1 MKENEREKEKGM
13 IKLNFAGI
21 GSREEMY
28 RYLQGK
34 LNLPESKGDNLDNI
48 YAMLSEASGKIH
60 IIVEGLAKSRKRLG
74 SNLDGVL
81 KTLRDAEAV
90 TENLTI
96 EVREQ
101 IEAGKE
107 WMDNPAVVEQSCA
120 YSRPVMV
127 ETDEKPVSH
136 NSQEG
141 LMYRAE
147 GRPYICLLYTS
158 PSPRD

>member
-1 MKENEREKEKGM
+1 M

-107 WMDNPAVVEQSCA
+107 WMDNPAVVE
-120 YSRPVMV
+120 
-127 ETDEKPVSH
+127 
-136 NSQEG
+136 
-141 LMYRAE
+141 
-147 GRPYICLLYTS
+147 
-158 PSPRD
+158 